1 MVEYAR
7 ERARDDAGTW
17 VVQHIQDP
25 ETARQLVDECRQIF
39 GRDPVFVSE
48 IGPVL
53 GAHTGPGLL
62 GVGGIRTGML
72 D

>member
-7 ERARDDAGTW
+7 ERELDGAGTW

-25 ETARQLVDECRQIF
+25 QTARKLVDECRQVF
-39 GRDPVFVSE
+39 GSDPVFVSE

-62 GVGGIRTGML
+62 GIGGIATGEL